1 MYTESG
7 DTKKITGCN
16 NWKVVTNEEG
26 NYLDRVG
33 VLRTPI
39 N

>member
-7 DTKKITGCN
+7 DTKKIMGCN
-16 NWKVVTNEEG
+16 NWKVVTDEEG
-26 NYLDRVG
+26 NYLDKVSG
-33 VLRTPI
+33 VEDS